1 MTAGGSSG
9 GEGALVAFRGSILGV
24 GTDIAGS
31 IRIPA
36 LCNGIYGFKPTND
49 RVPFS
54 GQVSGAMEGVP
65 GLKPSAGPLA
75 HSLEDLALF
84 LSTVTNARPNRYDAN
99 THAAPWQNSTNLQG
113 PLTIGVLPEDEHFPL
128 HPPVR
133 RTLDSAVQ
141 ALTRAGHKIIRL
153 TNDDDRCISLANR
166 LSFQYFTYGP
176 HTDHIAP
183 SGEPVVASVAK
194 GSHPMFTGPFPIS
207 QELET
212 FEKINALHVARTKYQ
227 DAWRRAWVSNG
238 LDVILA
244 PGSQNTAVAHDT
256 YGWPPYTVMWNLLD
270 VSSQRRHAFGVT
282 INQLANSILRALF
295 RTRKLPR
302 LSTPTQ

>member
-1 MTAGGSSG
+1 M
-9 GEGALVAFRGSILGV
+9 
-24 GTDIAGS
+24 
-31 IRIPA
+31 
-36 LCNGIYGFKPTND
+36 
-49 RVPFS
+49 
-54 GQVSGAMEGVP
+54 
-65 GLKPSAGPLA
+65 
-75 HSLEDLALF
+75 
-84 LSTVTNARPNRYDAN
+84 
-99 THAAPWQNSTNLQG
+99 
-113 PLTIGVLPEDEHFPL
+113 
-128 HPPVR
+128 
-133 RTLDSAVQ
+133 Q